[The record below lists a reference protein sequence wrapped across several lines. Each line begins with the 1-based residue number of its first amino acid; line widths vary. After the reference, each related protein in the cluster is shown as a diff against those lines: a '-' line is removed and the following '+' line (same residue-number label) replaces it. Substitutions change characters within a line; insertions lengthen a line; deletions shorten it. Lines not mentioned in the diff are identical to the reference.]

1 MVVRSVP
8 VESKDLPYTIRKR
21 KCSTCD
27 AQVTTE
33 ETIVSMHHAKEGDS

>member
-21 KCSTCD
+21 KCSTCE
-27 AQVTTE
+27 AEVTTE
-33 ETIVSMHHAKEGDS
+33 ETIVSMNVPKGAN